1 MSTNISKAQS
11 KALDEAFDFGGEDL
25 SQYGTINSILEQF
38 ASRYIK
44 NIERYANDKM
54 NVGTGNLLKS
64 MVAEIED
71 KNGLMTFT
79 LKMLDYY
86 DYPNQGVKG
95 VSSSKNAPSSP
106 YQYKNY
112 GMSKEGLTSIKKYIL
127 SGKKRIASVGKDKA
141 LGIGLEKK
149 GISGSGKKSL
159 IDREVNTMAY
169 LIKKFGLKASH
180 YFDLAF
186 QDTFRDFDKA
196 VEDALGKDF
205 EFKLEKF
212 IK

>member
-1 MSTNISKAQS
+1 MSTNISKAQN

-25 SQYGTINSILEQF
+25 SQYGTISSVLEQF
-38 ASRYIK
+38 ASRYVK
-44 NIERYANDKM
+44 NIEKFANDKM
-54 NVGTGNLLKS
+54 NIGTGNLLKS
-64 MVAEIED
+64 MLAEIED

-79 LKMLDYY
+79 LKLLDYY

-95 VSSSKNAPSSP
+95 VFSSKNAPDSP

-149 GISGSGKKSL
+149 GIKMGGKKSL
-159 IDREVNTMAY
+159 IDREVNQMAY
-169 LIKKFGLKASH
+169 LIKKYGIKASH
-180 YFDLAF
+180 YFDLAY
-186 QDTFRDFDKA
+186 QETFKDFDKTIEEA
-196 VEDALGKDF
+196 IGKDF
-205 EFKLEKF
+205 EFNIVKF